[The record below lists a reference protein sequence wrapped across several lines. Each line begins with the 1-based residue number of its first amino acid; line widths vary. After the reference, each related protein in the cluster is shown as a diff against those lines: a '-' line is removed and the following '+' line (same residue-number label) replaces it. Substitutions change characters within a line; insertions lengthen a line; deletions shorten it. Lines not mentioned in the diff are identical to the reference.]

1 MENASEFLPVLPFRL
16 RGMLMKKLIPLIM
29 TLAFLLCACVTEQP
43 DETTLPPGESI
54 AAGTETT
61 APTDAEGILDPGTEI
76 VYCLVKMIVT
86 NDQGQ
91 ELWGREYTY
100 DDTGF
105 CVSEREYS
113 NIGSAAYSR
122 VNTPDVLGRIES
134 SVFTESD
141 SSTYTIT
148 YTYDEFDRCLR
159 EDVVYEDGTRE
170 YTEYTYNEQG
180 NYLTLRQFI
189 GEELVV
195 DYAFSYTYDGEGR
208 QVSMDEYLFGDLMYH
223 VSMEYDE
230 EGREVRSVTNLVNG
244 EIQSRTESHW
254 DGLTETRYFYSGEDA
269 EPFMVSVF
277 TYDGNGNVVF
287 EETRQGDTVLNRAEY
302 IYEPFEVKR

>member
-1 MENASEFLPVLPFRL
+1 
-16 RGMLMKKLIPLIM
+16 MKRILPLI
-29 TLAFLLCACVTEQP
+29 LALLLLLSACGNEQP
-43 DETTLPPGESI
+43 EETTLGGSKDP
-54 AAGTETT
+54 AATTEVPDT
-61 APTDAEGILDPGTEI
+61 AGSEATGDAEGILDPDTEVI
-76 VYCLVKMIVT
+76 YCLVKMIVT

-100 DDTGF
+100 DNTGF

-113 NIGSAAYSR
+113 NIGAAAYSR

-141 SSTYTIT
+141 SSTYTVS
-148 YTYDEFDRCLR
+148 YTYDEFDRCIR
-159 EDVVYEDGTRE
+159 EDIVREDGTKE

-195 DYAFSYTYDGEGR
+195 DYAFSYTYDGSGN

-230 EGREVRSVTNLVNG
+230 EGREIGSVTNLVNG
-244 EIQSRTESHW
+244 EIQSRTESTW
-254 DGLTETRYFYSGEDA
+254 DGLTETRLYFSGQEQ

-302 IYEPFEVKR
+302 IYEPFEVKK